1 VQPIDSTVIV
11 HTEKVV
17 VEWVVPLIIIGGAL
31 LLGYVIERLV
41 LGHLRKLADKTP
53 WRGDDIL
60 ITALHGMTTVIAVL
74 LGIYAASFFANLPAH
89 VLTLVHKALIVLII
103 FTGTVILGRIAV
115 GFVNLSTARE
125 DGKLPSASILTY
137 VTRAIVYVIGIL
149 IILQSLGIS
158 ITPLLT
164 ALGVG
169 GLAVALALQDTL
181 SNLFAGI
188 HIIASKKIRTGD
200 FVRLEG
206 GQEGYVEDISWRNT
220 TIRALSNFVYIVP
233 NNKIASM
240 ILTDYDQ
247 PETEM
252 SMVFNLGVSYDS
264 DLTEVER
271 ITIEVA
277 REALQTVTG
286 AVATFDP
293 FVRYHTFGDS
303 AINFSVI
310 LRIQTFVDQY
320 LLKHEFVK
328 RLHKRYQQE
337 GIVIPFPIRTV
348 YMKTDQAKG

>member
-1 VQPIDSTVIV
+1 
-11 HTEKVV
+11 
-17 VEWVVPLIIIGGAL
+17 
-31 LLGYVIERLV
+31 
-41 LGHLRKLADKTP
+41 
-53 WRGDDIL
+53 
-60 ITALHGMTTVIAVL
+60 
-74 LGIYAASFFANLPAH
+74 
-89 VLTLVHKALIVLII
+89 
-103 FTGTVILGRIAV
+103 
-115 GFVNLSTARE
+115 
-125 DGKLPSASILTY
+125 
-137 VTRAIVYVIGIL
+137 
-149 IILQSLGIS
+149 
-158 ITPLLT
+158 
-164 ALGVG
+164 
-169 GLAVALALQDTL
+169 
-181 SNLFAGI
+181 
-188 HIIASKKIRTGD
+188 
-200 FVRLEG
+200 
-206 GQEGYVEDISWRNT
+206 
-220 TIRALSNFVYIVP
+220 
-233 NNKIASM
+233 M